1 MNVVQFK
8 NVTFS
13 YDKSITLDDV
23 SFTID
28 EGDFIAVVGP
38 NGGGK
43 STLLKL
49 ILNQIKA
56 VSGEVTLFGKKGN
69 ASLNKIGYVPQFI
82 THQQDFPLK
91 LIDMVLQSKL
101 RSNSLFFKYSKED
114 VKKAEELLEQL
125 KISQFENRFL
135 QELSGGQRQRA
146 LIARALLDDPELL
159 ILDEPTASVDISVEQ
174 DIYELLH
181 TLNKKMTI
189 VLVTHDVN
197 FVSKYVNRIFC
208 VNRKMNSHK
217 IDEVCSDSNSDSEMY
232 DEPMKHIKHQ
242 CGL

>member
-1 MNVVQFK
+1 MSIVEFK
-8 NVTFS
+8 DVNFS
-13 YDKSITLDDV
+13 YSKTPTLAKIN
-23 SFTID
+23 FTI
-28 EGDFIAVVGP
+28 EKNDFIAIVGP

-56 VSGEVTLFGKKGN
+56 DSGQVMIFGDKPEKN
-69 ASLNKIGYVPQFI
+69 LHRIGYVPQFI
-82 THQQDFPLK
+82 THRQDFPLR

-101 RSNSLFFKYSKED
+101 RKNSLFVKYAKED
-114 VKKAEELLEQL
+114 ILKAESILKQL
-125 KISQFENRFL
+125 KIEDFENRFL

-181 TLNKKMTI
+181 DLNKKMTI
-189 VLVTHDVN
+189 ILVTHDVN
-197 FVSKYVNRIFC
+197 FVTKYVNRVFC
-208 VNRKMNSHK
+208 VNVNLNTHN
-217 IDEVCSDSNSDSEMY
+217 INDVCSEENAEMY
-232 DEPMKHIKHQ
+232 NGPMKHIKHQ